1 MKRKKF
7 KKTKAPENVERDQSR
22 KNVHFVC
29 CLFVVYRICLP
40 SMSVTYLD
48 NWAKYSINISLDQQ
62 GHILPSLTNP
72 KPQ

>member
-48 NWAKYSINISLDQQ
+48 N
-62 GHILPSLTNP
+62 
-72 KPQ
+72 

>member
-7 KKTKAPENVERDQSR
+7 KKTEAPKNVERDQSR

-29 CLFVVYRICLP
+29 LFIVYRICLL

-48 NWAKYSINISLDQQ
+48 N
-62 GHILPSLTNP
+62 
-72 KPQ
+72 